1 MTEPSG
7 INTVTGEITPT
18 EIGKARGQYSRK
30 LVILFGVAAIGLY
43 TGSNGAAFLLAL
55 QLQGID
61 PAQKVA
67 NLSVIA
73 AAGALASMVSGPLWG
88 ALSDRIRSR
97 WGRRN
102 LLALLGAVFLA
113 VSLIFMALS
122 TTAFELG
129 VALVVAQI
137 AIASII
143 APLGAIIPDRVPVKA
158 RGFASS
164 VLGFGVLAGIV
175 LGQSIG
181 SALSSV
187 NLLAAYGGLAV
198 IILVCLLVFI
208 LLNPD
213 ASSANAPKLGF
224 SFTAFLR
231 SFWVNPVKYPDF
243 AWVFW
248 GRGLIFL
255 GYFAVST
262 YTLYI
267 LQDYIGL
274 SKAKAVS
281 EVPILAVFT
290 FIGFLIAVFVAGW
303 WSDKIGRRKPF
314 VIASSLICAVG
325 VLIPFAV
332 PTIGGMLVY
341 AFVTGAGY
349 AVFLSIDNA
358 LISQVLPPTGDTA
371 KDLSVA
377 GLGGAAASVIA
388 PVVAGLI
395 VGSAGLYQP
404 LFLIAGA
411 VSIAGAVCILFVRQ
425 VR

>member
-7 INTVTGEITPT
+7 VNIATGEITPT
-18 EIGKARGQYSRK
+18 EFAKSKGQYSRK
-30 LVILFGVAAIGLY
+30 LVFLFGLAALGLY
-43 TGSNGAAFLLAL
+43 TGSNGAAFLLGL
-55 QLQGID
+55 QLQDLD
-61 PAQKVA
+61 PAHKVA
-67 NLSVIA
+67 NLSIIA
-73 AAGALASMVSGPLWG
+73 AVGALGGLISTPLWG

-102 LLALLGAVFLA
+102 PLAFVGALFLVASLLFMA
-113 VSLIFMALS
+113 VS
-122 TTAFELG
+122 TTVVELG
-129 VALVVAQI
+129 IALVIAEI
-137 AIASII
+137 AIGSVV
-143 APLGAIIPDRVPVKA
+143 APLGAIIPDRVPVRA

-164 VLGFGVLAGIV
+164 ILGFGVLAGIV
-175 LGQSIG
+175 LGASVG
-181 SALSSV
+181 AALSKV
-187 NLLAAYGGLAV
+187 NLPVAYAGLGL

-213 ASSANAPKLGF
+213 ASSANAEKLGF
-224 SFTAFLR
+224 SFGAFLR
-231 SFWVNPVKYPDF
+231 TFWVNPVKYPDF

-255 GYFAVST
+255 GYSAVST

-267 LQDYIGL
+267 LEDYIGL
-274 SKAKAVS
+274 QRANAVS
-281 EVPILAVFT
+281 EVPVLAVST
-290 FIGFLIAVFVAGW
+290 FVGFLLAVFVAGW

-332 PTIGGMLVY
+332 PTLTGMLVY

-358 LISQVLPPTGDTA
+358 LITQVLPPTGDTA
-371 KDLSVA
+371 KDLGVA
-377 GLGGAAASVIA
+377 GIGGSAASVIA

-395 VGSAGLYQP
+395 VSSTGLYQP
-404 LFLIAGA
+404 LFLIAGG
-411 VSIAGAVCILFVRQ
+411 VSVLGAVCILFVRQ